1 VYQYCSSSPATRVD
15 HAGTQDETA
24 PAGSSDTTV
33 ATAATNLLHGVAD
46 AVASLRRYT
55 TSRALKI
62 NIDEIKAISQ
72 RGSWWNPKNKQ
83 FLDWMSNQATKPRF
97 KWTHVMPSRKQISLA
112 SELAKGEEAF
122 LEAAK
127 SLMVRR
133 FSEVKELKA
142 ITMAAKDAM
151 RNLSRPRRELASA
164 INQAI
169 RGRIARAA
177 TEEARLVARALRT
190 VGVDPQTLTFVKQE
204 VAAVAGAASAA
215 GKTEQAV
222 GAL

>member
-1 VYQYCSSSPATRVD
+1 
-15 HAGTQDETA
+15 
-24 PAGSSDTTV
+24 
-33 ATAATNLLHGVAD
+33 
-46 AVASLRRYT
+46 
-55 TSRALKI
+55 
-62 NIDEIKAISQ
+62 
-72 RGSWWNPKNKQ
+72 
-83 FLDWMSNQATKPRF
+83 

-112 SELAKGEEAF
+112 RELAKGEEAF

-177 TEEARLVARALRT
+177 AEEARLVARALRT

-222 GAL
+222 GALSRVTQAAGKILRPLAPAAEVVAKVARPLGFLAVGVQGATAKTTEDYANAGVSALSTGLLEGPHPGAKAAGAGLAVG